1 MEKSKMNIP
10 AIAGVEVAVKLYYE
24 KIALTSKDITTLF
37 PHISKTTVQRLKE
50 LARDT
55 AAEHNLM
62 QFSSKSVLT
71 EPAYEAW
78 GLNIDALERRLAKIR
93 KYAD

>member
-62 QFSSKSVLT
+62 QFCL
-71 EPAYEAW
+71 
-78 GLNIDALERRLAKIR
+78 
-93 KYAD
+93 

>member
-1 MEKSKMNIP
+1 MEKSRMNIP
-10 AIAGVEVAVKLYYE
+10 PIAGVEVAVKLYYD
-24 KIALTSKDITTLF
+24 KLALTSKDITTLF
-37 PHISKTTVQRLKE
+37 PRISKTTVQRLKE

-55 AAEHNLM
+55 AAKHNLM

-78 GLNIDALERRLAKIR
+78 GLNIDALERRLAKIK
-93 KYAD
+93 KYAG